1 MKTFIAMT
9 KRNVKLFFKDKGMF
23 FSSLITPL
31 ILLVLY
37 ATFLAKVYRDS
48 FMSNIPQDFAVENL
62 SKMIDGLVGSM
73 LLSSLLAVSCVTVAF
88 CSNLIMVQDKYL
100 GVRKDLLVTPV
111 RKSTLSL
118 SYFAATMFS
127 TVIVCSVACVA
138 GFIYLAAVGWYMS
151 FADVVLVLVDV
162 LLLTSFGTA
171 LSSVVNVFIKTNGQA
186 TAVGTIVS
194 ACYGFLCGAYMPI
207 SNFSD
212 GLQKTMSLLPGTY
225 GTSLIRNHA
234 LRGVFEEMSAQG
246 FPDEVVD
253 GIAKSL
259 DCKLSFF
266 GNDVSIGAMHGVLI
280 GTTAVLIG
288 SYVLICALK
297 KDKN

>member
-1 MKTFIAMT
+1 MKAFLAIT
-9 KRNVKLFFKDKGMF
+9 KRNIKVFFKDKGMF
-23 FSSLITPL
+23 FTSLITPI

-37 ATFLAKVYRDS
+37 VTFLANVYRDS
-48 FMSNIPQDFAVENL
+48 FNSSMPEGVQISNSLIN
-62 SKMIDGLVGSM
+62 GTVGAE
-73 LLSSLLAVSCVTVAF
+73 LFSSLLAVCCVTIAF
-88 CSNLIMVQDKYL
+88 CSNLLMVQDKVN
-100 GVRKDLLVTPV
+100 GVRKDFLISPIK
-111 RKSTLSL
+111 RSTLAV
-118 SYFAATMFS
+118 SYFIGSLLTTLIVSYCAAA
-127 TVIVCSVACVA
+127 AC
-138 GFIYLAAVGWYMS
+138 FIYIAINGWYMS

-162 LLLTSFGTA
+162 FLLTAFGTA
-171 LSSVVNVFIKTNGQA
+171 LSSVVNIFIKTNGQA

-194 ACYGFLCGAYMPI
+194 AGYGFLCGAYMPI

-259 DCKLSFF
+259 DCKLDFF
-266 GNDVSIGAMHGVLI
+266 GNDVSIGAMYGVLI

-288 SYVLICALK
+288 IYVLICAFK